1 MDIQERIRKTKFWK
15 DNPQNR
21 LIPQKVD
28 SYGLPLTK
36 PVLHRYA
43 YMYIHVWSVLLS
55 MVNSLLETAGFLL
68 RIESVKSKKKIAKGE
83 LLTFKLTPPISHLLY
98 YLFVLNFS

>member
-1 MDIQERIRKTKFWK
+1 MDIQERIRKTTFWK

-28 SYGLPLTK
+28 LYGLPLTK

-43 YMYIHVWSVLLS
+43 YMYIHV
-55 MVNSLLETAGFLL
+55 
-68 RIESVKSKKKIAKGE
+68 
-83 LLTFKLTPPISHLLY
+83 
-98 YLFVLNFS
+98 